1 MMNDAGERRAPRA
14 SDHRLTENR
23 MYAATLLFSRLL
35 LIGMLAFPVFAFVVG
50 VTHTSSIRSTAIP
63 PCHHHGAH
71 QASFDIEEAAFGIS
85 SWENDTGYVFTETD
99 HVHLVP
105 GTTFG
110 WRLKLR
116 EPMSSVMLRE
126 EFVLPAAPAY
136 WGLGPDTRLNED
148 RTVATTERRV
158 SPTDGWLS
166 REWTLTAGDPPGDY
180 EMRVFLNDEL
190 VKTFHFNAH
199 SHQ

>member
-1 MMNDAGERRAPRA
+1 
-14 SDHRLTENR
+14 

-35 LIGMLAFPVFAFVVG
+35 LIGMLAFPVFAFVAG
-50 VTHTSSIRSTAIP
+50 TAHTSSLRSTAIP
-63 PCHHHGAH
+63 PCHHHAVSGDIDVE
-71 QASFDIEEAAFGIS
+71 QAQFGIS
-85 SWENDTGYVFTETD
+85 TWEDDSGYVFTETD
-99 HVHLVP
+99 HTHLVP
-105 GTTFG
+105 GTIFG

-116 EPMSSVMLRE
+116 EPMSTVMLRE

-136 WGLGPDTRLNED
+136 WGLGPDTQLNED
-148 RTVATTERRV
+148 RTVAITERRV

-166 REWTLTAGDPPGDY
+166 REWTMTAGDPPGTY

-199 SHQ
+199 ADH

>member
-1 MMNDAGERRAPRA
+1 
-14 SDHRLTENR
+14 

-50 VTHTSSIRSTAIP
+50 VTHGSALRASAIP
-63 PCHHHGAH
+63 PCHHHAGPADSIDVE
-71 QASFDIEEAAFGIS
+71 QAAFGIS
-85 SWENDTGYVFTETD
+85 DWDEDAGYVFSETD

-126 EFVLPAAPAY
+126 EFVLPSAPAY

-148 RTVATTERRV
+148 RTVAITERRV

-166 REWTLTAGDPPGDY
+166 REWTMTAGDPAGDY
-180 EMRVFLNDEL
+180 EMRVFLDDQL
-190 VKTFHFNAH
+190 VKTFRFNAH
-199 SHQ
+199 MH